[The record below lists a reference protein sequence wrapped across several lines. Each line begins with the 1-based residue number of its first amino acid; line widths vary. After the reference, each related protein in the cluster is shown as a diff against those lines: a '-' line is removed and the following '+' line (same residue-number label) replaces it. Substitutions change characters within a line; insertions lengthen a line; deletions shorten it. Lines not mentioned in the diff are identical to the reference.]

1 MTLKNKVRELAF
13 PDTTSMFAP
22 LEKVKTKG
30 ALKSMKSTK
39 CTPSMWKRI
48 NKMNTMVNSL
58 GTPSVAHKDVSNK
71 KQTKKNPLYWW
82 ISQSIAKMH
91 PKNCSCETQWKL
103 CLQDNC
109 RFTRST
115 WGIIRQY
122 LIQKLQTWNSKNM

>member
-71 KQTKKNPLYWW
+71 KQTTKIPYIDEFPNPLQQCILKIVHVRPNENYAYKT
-82 ISQSIAKMH
+82 IADLLGQH
-91 PKNCSCETQWKL
+91 EEL
-103 CLQDNC
+103 LDN
-109 RFTRST
+109 T
-115 WGIIRQY
+115 
-122 LIQKLQTWNSKNM
+122 

>member
-71 KQTKKNPLYWW
+71 KQTKKNPLY
-82 ISQSIAKMH
+82 
-91 PKNCSCETQWKL
+91 
-103 CLQDNC
+103 
-109 RFTRST
+109 
-115 WGIIRQY
+115 
-122 LIQKLQTWNSKNM
+122 